1 VSQPWSLKPSLR
13 RPAGRGFPGS
23 VPTLKM
29 NILVRIVTLI
39 SVATLA
45 LAVLWRSAPDYRMA
59 ICIVVSLGGIILAI
73 RALSVG
79 KLIWGLVF
87 AAVLGI
93 FTPFRGAQFS
103 HTVVAALDMATLV
116 LFAVSPFLL
125 RKSATI
131 PASSAGSLGTGRW
144 LH

>member
-1 VSQPWSLKPSLR
+1 
-13 RPAGRGFPGS
+13 
-23 VPTLKM
+23 M
-29 NILVRIVTLI
+29 NILIRIVTLI
-39 SVATLA
+39 SMATLA
-45 LAVLWRSAPDYRMA
+45 LAVLWRSAPDYRTA
-59 ICIVVSLGGIILAI
+59 ICIVVSLGGITLAV

-79 KLIWGLVF
+79 KLVWGLVF

-103 HTVVAALDMATLV
+103 NTVVAALDMATLV

-125 RKSATI
+125 RKSAAL
-131 PASSAGSLGTGRW
+131 PGASAGSLGTGRW

>member
-1 VSQPWSLKPSLR
+1 
-13 RPAGRGFPGS
+13 
-23 VPTLKM
+23 M
-29 NILVRIVTLI
+29 NILIRIVTLI
-39 SVATLA
+39 SMAALA

-59 ICIVVSLGGIILAI
+59 ICIVVSLGGIILAV

-79 KLIWGLVF
+79 KLIWGLAF

-103 HTVVAALDMATLV
+103 HTVVTALDMATLA

-125 RKSATI
+125 RKSVAVPST
-131 PASSAGSLGTGRW
+131 AAGSPGAGRW